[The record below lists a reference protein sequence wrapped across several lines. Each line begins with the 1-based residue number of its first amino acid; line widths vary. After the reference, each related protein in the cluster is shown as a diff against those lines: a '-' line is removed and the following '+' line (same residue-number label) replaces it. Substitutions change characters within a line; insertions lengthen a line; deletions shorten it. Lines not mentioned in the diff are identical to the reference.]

1 MLVPAPGAG
10 RPWPNTKESQTMPT
24 LPPPPAIKLTP
35 ADAAAIA
42 KRGRKLMR
50 AGRITHKQWAVLDC
64 ILWSCRNLT
73 TGAIVVSFSGLQKL
87 TNVGRATVAGAVKV
101 LERLRVLR
109 RIKRRVRVVWHQ
121 GGQQSRQATSAYV
134 LHPPRH
140 SEFSSRTVFQGDRTE
155 ILYLQQQAPADL
167 AAAAAALA
175 QRREVVQARLLAT
188 RGGLT
193 AGAT

>member
-1 MLVPAPGAG
+1 
-10 RPWPNTKESQTMPT
+10 MPT

-42 KRGRKLMR
+42 KRDRKLMR
-50 AGRITHKQWAVLDC
+50 AGRITHNQWAVLDC

-87 TNVGRATVAGAVKV
+87 ANVGRATVAGAVKV

-121 GGQQSRQATSAYV
+121 GGQ
-134 LHPPRH
+134 
-140 SEFSSRTVFQGDRTE
+140 
-155 ILYLQQQAPADL
+155 
-167 AAAAAALA
+167 
-175 QRREVVQARLLAT
+175 
-188 RGGLT
+188 
-193 AGAT
+193 

>member
-1 MLVPAPGAG
+1 
-10 RPWPNTKESQTMPT
+10 MPT
-24 LPPPPAIKLTP
+24 HPPPPAIKLTP

-50 AGRITHKQWAVLDC
+50 AGRITHNQWAVLDC

-87 TNVGRATVAGAVKV
+87 ANVGRATVAGAVKV
-101 LERLRVLR
+101 LERLSVLR

-140 SEFSSRTVFQGDRTE
+140 SEFSSRTVFQGDMLRFCQVDKKVQ
-155 ILYLQQQAPADL
+155 LRNAGPDL
-167 AAAAAALA
+167 IKLVAELKSAL
-175 QRREVVQARLLAT
+175 L
-188 RGGLT
+188 
-193 AGAT
+193 